1 MSQLDQAKREAA
13 RLFKIAKQNA
23 KNNINQIEIKNLS
36 QSQEYISILNGYKD
50 WHTYQQELVKKDLLS
65 GTVSE
70 KKKLSEVKR
79 AISNLDFYK
88 RDIPFVFVENK
99 KINLNSEYKIIEK
112 KLHTPITLGKYS
124 NSDKN
129 NLFGL
134 KHDFNNSNKEWLLDS
149 YPLLVTGTTGSGKS
163 YCTYSFANKYIE
175 NNEGVIYIDGRGD
188 MSTFTKFYCSAKQH
202 NRSND
207 FYFLNFMRRYN
218 DKNGESAENE
228 DKITHSIDL
237 INPLIG
243 NIDLFKCVFGD
254 KVSDL
259 IHSLCLNIKEK
270 NGLVSIDNLN
280 SFVILENLESF
291 LLSDLFK
298 NCSQEIINYLNEIE
312 FYSDK
317 EKALKKHAINF
328 SYYQEILEILN
339 LYKHLIKPN
348 AEINLESIY
357 YQKKILLISFP
368 ALEKS
373 SEFLGKL
380 LSVVLLPLKIAMNKL
395 KNIPNTQ
402 NIILESVEYGMTK
415 DLTNLFFKEPSPSA
429 NLIFSINQIPNV
441 NSERYNIAYYNYAT
455 KNFNTHLI
463 LKGEEEVNDQIKIR
477 IMDMLDNFPPFYK
490 QSSTRK
496 LEPGVGYIFGPNN
509 KKLNSKKYI
518 NSDVKNKNKLSH
530 IKIDYIDYYNV
541 LGKDGEI
548 RLNRTK
554 LE

>member
-79 AISNLDFYK
+79 SISNLDFYK

-124 NSDKN
+124 NSDKS

-134 KHDFNNSNKEWLLDS
+134 KYDFNHSNKEWLLES
-149 YPLLVTGTTGSGKS
+149 YPLLVTGTTGSGRS
-163 YCTYSFANKYIE
+163 YCTCSFANKYIE
-175 NNEGVIYIDGRGD
+175 NNEGVIYIDGKGD
-188 MSTFTKFYCSAKQH
+188 SSIFINFYCSAKKN
-202 NRSND
+202 NRNND
-207 FYFLNFMRRYN
+207 LYFLNFMRGYI
-218 DKNGESAENE
+218 DKDEQNE
-228 DKITHSIDL
+228 GKISHSIDL

-243 NIDLFKCVFGD
+243 NAESFKCIFGD

-259 IHSLCLNIKEK
+259 IHTLCLSIKEK
-270 NGLVSIDNLN
+270 KGLVSIDNLN
-280 SFVILENLESF
+280 SFLILENLESF
-291 LLSDLFK
+291 LSNNVFK
-298 NCSQEIINYLNEIE
+298 DSSQKISAYLNEID
-312 FYSDK
+312 FYSDR

-328 SYYQEILEILN
+328 SYYQEILEVLN
-339 LYKHLIKPN
+339 TYKHVIKED

-357 YQKKILLISFP
+357 YQKKILLVSLP

-373 SEFLGKL
+373 SEVLGKL
-380 LSVVLLPLKIAMNKL
+380 LALVLLPLKIAMNKL

-402 NIILESVEYGMTK
+402 NIILECVEYGMTK
-415 DLTNLFFKEPSPSA
+415 ELVNVFFEALPSSA
-429 NLIFSINQIPNV
+429 NFIFAINQITNYKP
-441 NSERYNIAYYNYAT
+441 EIYYTAYYQYVT

-463 LKGEEEVNDQIKIR
+463 LRAEEEVHDQIKIK

-490 QSSTRK
+490 QSALRHLSA
-496 LEPGVGYIFGPNN
+496 GHGYIFGPNN
-509 KKLNSKKYI
+509 RKLNAKKYI
-518 NSDVKNKNKLSH
+518 NSDPKSKNKLSH
-530 IKIDYIDYYNV
+530 VKIDYINHFSI
-541 LGKDGEI
+541 LGKNEEM